1 MIYDGVREKQ
11 PIFITI
17 QITIMKKISLLIVLL
32 LSVSVFSQRQME
44 SLDRGIIAIKDK
56 GHFFVSWRVL
66 GTDSDDLAFNLYRK
80 SGAQKAVLLNEKS
93 ITGATNFVD
102 TKANSKEENTWFV
115 KTVLKGKESEVLGSF
130 TIPAN
135 ASAKQ
140 YLSIKL
146 REIEGYAANDVSVGD
161 LNGDGK
167 YDLIV
172 HMTGKGHDN
181 SQTGITDPP
190 IFQAYTLDGIFLWQ
204 INLGKN
210 IREGAHYTQFMV
222 YDLDGDGIAELV
234 CKTADGTTDSQG
246 NVVGDASKDWVDR
259 DPDSKTYGKILKGP
273 EYLSVFDGKTGKLV
287 TTVDYIP
294 QRGDLAGWGG
304 RGGSGGNDTKGNRMD
319 RFIACI
325 AYLDGIHPS
334 VVMCRGYYGRTV
346 LAAWD
351 FKNKILTSRWT
362 FDSKD
367 AENPYSG
374 MGNHNLT
381 VADVD
386 NDGKDEI
393 IYGSMCVDD
402 NGEGLYTTGFRHGDA
417 IHVSDLDLDIPGLE
431 VFGIHEIENG
441 TTGPGVT
448 LFSAKDGKV
457 LFTGSINE
465 DVGRGVAD
473 NIDPTRK
480 GAQCWWSGSPY
491 LHDMKGN
498 TIGKAPSSTNFL
510 IYWDGDTSR
519 ELLNS
524 NYIDKYN
531 FGRLFTAEGAVSNN
545 GTKSTPALSADI
557 LGDWREELILRSED
571 NKELRIYSTTIPT
584 NVRQY
589 TLMHDPQY
597 RLSIAWQNVGYNQ
610 PPHTSF
616 YMGAAME
623 PAPKP
628 NIVLVKIQDN

>member
-1 MIYDGVREKQ
+1 MNNNKI
-11 PIFITI
+11 
-17 QITIMKKISLLIVLL
+17 ISLIMLFISLNI
-32 LSVSVFSQRQME
+32 FSQRQME
-44 SLDRGIIAIKDK
+44 NLDRGVVAVKNN
-56 GHFFVSWRVL
+56 GQFFIGWRVL
-66 GTDSDDLAFNLYRK
+66 GTDPDHLTFNLYRK
-80 SGAQKAVLLNEKS
+80 SGNKQAVKLNDKPIS
-93 ITGATNFVD
+93 GATNFIDV
-102 TKANSKEENTWFV
+102 KANSQEENTWFV
-115 KTVLKGKESEVLGSF
+115 KTVLKGKESDAKGSF
-130 TIPAN
+130 TIPA
-135 ASAKQ
+135 SSPDKD
-140 YLSIKL
+140 YMSIKL
-146 REIEGYAANDVSVGD
+146 KEIEGYTANDLSVGD
-161 LNGDGK
+161 LDGDGR

-181 SQTGITDPP
+181 SHTGITDPP
-190 IFQAYTLDGIFLWQ
+190 IFQAYTLDGKFLWQ

-234 CKTADGTTDSQG
+234 CKTADGTTDSQN

-259 DPDSKTYGKILKGP
+259 DPNSGTYGKILKGP
-273 EYLSVFDGKTGKLV
+273 EYLSVFDGRTGKLL
-287 TTVDYIP
+287 TTVDYIAE
-294 QRGDLAGWGG
+294 RGDLAGWGG
-304 RGGSGGNDTKGNRMD
+304 HGGSGGNDTKGNRMD
-319 RFIACI
+319 RFLACV
-325 AYLDGIHPS
+325 AYLDGVHPS

-351 FKNKILTSRWT
+351 FKDKKLTSRWV

-381 VADVD
+381 VTDVD

-402 NGEGLYTTGFRHGDA
+402 NGKGLYTTGFRHGDA
-417 IHVSDLDLDIPGLE
+417 IHVSDLDPDLPGLE

-448 LFSAKDGKV
+448 IFAAADGKV
-457 LFTGSINE
+457 LFKGSINE

-473 NIDPTRK
+473 NIDPTLR
-480 GAQCWWSGSPY
+480 GAQFWWAGSPDLY
-491 LHDMKGN
+491 DMKGKVV
-498 TIGKAPSSTNFL
+498 GKAPSSANFL

-519 ELLNS
+519 ELLDS

-531 FGRLFTAEGAVSNN
+531 KGRLFTATGAVSNN
-545 GTKSTPALSADI
+545 GTKKTPALSADI

-584 NVRQY
+584 ETRQY

-616 YMGAAME
+616 YMGKDMK

-628 NIVLVKIQDN
+628 NIYLVTRK

>member
-1 MIYDGVREKQ
+1 
-11 PIFITI
+11 
-17 QITIMKKISLLIVLL
+17 MKNKAFLILFLFVSLNI
-32 LSVSVFSQRQME
+32 FSQRQME
-44 SLDRGIIAIKDK
+44 NLDRGIIAIKNK
-56 GHFFVSWRVL
+56 GQVFISWRFL

-80 SGAQKAVLLNEKS
+80 NGSKKAVLLNDKP
-93 ITGATNFVD
+93 ITGATNFID
-102 TKANSKEENTWFV
+102 SKADLNVENIWFI
-115 KTVLKGKESEVLGSF
+115 KTVLNGKESDAPGSF
-130 TIPAN
+130 TLSAN
-135 ASAKQ
+135 ASDKQ

-146 REIEGYAANDVSVGD
+146 KEIEGYIANDLSVGD
-161 LNGDGK
+161 LDGDGQ
-167 YDLIV
+167 YDLVV
-172 HMTGKGHDN
+172 HMTGKSHDN
-181 SQTGITDPP
+181 SQVGITDPP
-190 IFQAYTLDGIFLWQ
+190 IFQAYKLDGTFLWQ

-222 YDLDGDGIAELV
+222 YDLDGDGVAELV
-234 CKTADGTTDSQG
+234 CKTADGSEDSEG
-246 NVVGDASKDWVDR
+246 TVVGDASKDWVDR
-259 DPDSKTYGKILKGP
+259 DSNSKTYGKILKGL
-273 EYLSVFDGKTGKLV
+273 EYLSVFEGKTGKLI

-294 QRGDLAGWGG
+294 ERGDLAGWGG
-304 RGGSGGNDTKGNRMD
+304 NGGSGGNDTKGNRMD
-319 RFIACI
+319 RFLACV
-325 AYLDGIHPS
+325 AYLDGVHPS

-351 FKNKILTSRWT
+351 FKNKKLTSKWV
-362 FDSKD
+362 FDSKN

-381 VADVD
+381 VTDVD

-402 NGEGLYTTGFRHGDA
+402 NGQGLYTTGFRHGDA
-417 IHVSDLDLDIPGLE
+417 IHVSDLDLDVPGLE
-431 VFGIHEIENG
+431 VFNIHEIENK

-448 LFSAKDGKV
+448 FFSAKDGKV
-457 LFTGSINE
+457 LFTDSLDG

-498 TIGKAPSSTNFL
+498 AIGKAPSSTNFL

-531 FGRLFTAEGAVSNN
+531 VGRLFTAEGAVSNN
-545 GTKSTPALSADI
+545 GTKSTPGLSADI

-616 YMGAAME
+616 YMGFGMN

-628 NIVLVKIQDN
+628 NIVLISSKK

>member
-1 MIYDGVREKQ
+1 
-11 PIFITI
+11 
-17 QITIMKKISLLIVLL
+17 MKNKILL
-32 LSVSVFSQRQME
+32 LLLFLSGSILLAQRQME
-44 SLDRGIIAIKDK
+44 SLDRGVIAIKNK
-56 GHFFVSWRVL
+56 GQFFISWRVL
-66 GTDSDDLAFNLYRK
+66 GTDADDLGFNLYRK
-80 SGAQKAVLLNEKS
+80 SGTKQAVKLNEKPV
-93 ITGATNFVD
+93 TGATNFVD
-102 TKANSKEENTWFV
+102 SKANPNEENTWFV
-115 KTVLKGKESEVLGSF
+115 KTVLKEKETEAKGSF
-130 TIPAN
+130 TIPA
-135 ASAKQ
+135 SSPDKD
-140 YLSIKL
+140 YLSIAIKP
-146 REIEGYAANDVSVGD
+146 IEGYVPNDLSTGD
-161 LNGDGK
+161 LDGDGK
-167 YDLIV
+167 YDLVV

-181 SQTGITDPP
+181 SHTGITDPP
-190 IFQAYTLDGIFLWQ
+190 IFQAYTLEGKFLWQ
-204 INLGKN
+204 ISLGKN

-234 CKTADGTTDSQG
+234 CKTADGTTDSEG

-259 DPDSKTYGKILKGP
+259 DPNSGTYGKILKGP

-287 TTVDYIP
+287 TTTDYIP
-294 QRGDLAGWGG
+294 ERGDLAGWGG
-304 RGGSGGNDTKGNRMD
+304 HGGSGGNDTKGNRID
-319 RFIACI
+319 RFTACV

-346 LAAWD
+346 LAAFD
-351 FKNKILTSRWT
+351 FKNKKLTSRWV
-362 FDSKD
+362 FDSKN

-374 MGNHNLT
+374 MGNHGLT

-402 NGEGLYTTGFRHGDA
+402 DGKGLYTTGFRHGDA
-417 IHVSDLDLDIPGLE
+417 LHVSDLDLDVPGLE
-431 VFGIHEIENG
+431 AFGIHEIENK
-441 TTGPGVT
+441 TTGPGVAV
-448 LFSAKDGKV
+448 FSAADGKV
-457 LFTGSINE
+457 LFTDSLNE

-480 GAQCWWSGSPY
+480 GAQCWWSGSPFLY
-491 LHDMKGN
+491 DMKGN
-498 TIGKAPSSTNFL
+498 KIGDAPKSINFL

-524 NYIDKYN
+524 NYIDKYGK
-531 FGRLFTAEGAVSNN
+531 GRLFTAVGAVSNN
-545 GTKSTPALSADI
+545 GTKSTPALAADI

-584 NVRQY
+584 DVRQY

-610 PPHTSF
+610 PPHTGF
-616 YMGAAME
+616 YFGSGMQ

-628 NIVLVKIQDN
+628 NIVLVSKR

>member
-1 MIYDGVREKQ
+1 
-11 PIFITI
+11 
-17 QITIMKKISLLIVLL
+17 MKNKILVTLFL
-32 LSVSVFSQRQME
+32 LSGSILLAQRQME
-44 SLDRGIIAIKDK
+44 SLDRGVIAIKDK
-56 GHFFVSWRVL
+56 GQFFISWRVL
-66 GTDSDDLAFNLYRK
+66 GTDRDDLAFNLYRK
-80 SGAQKAVLLNEKS
+80 SGTKKAIKINEKL

-102 TKANSKEENTWFV
+102 TKANPKEENTWFV
-115 KTVLKGKESEVLGSF
+115 KTVLKGKETEAKGNF
-130 TIPAN
+130 TIPA
-135 ASAKQ
+135 SSPDKD
-140 YLSIKL
+140 YLSIAIKP
-146 REIEGYAANDVSVGD
+146 IEGYIPNDLSTGD
-161 LNGDGK
+161 LDGDGK

-181 SQTGITDPP
+181 SHTGITDPP
-190 IFQAYTLDGIFLWQ
+190 IFQAYTLEGKFLWQ
-204 INLGKN
+204 ISLGKN

-246 NVVGDASKDWVDR
+246 NIVGDASKDWVDR
-259 DPDSKTYGKILKGP
+259 DPKSGTYGKILKGP

-287 TTVDYIP
+287 TTTDYIP
-294 QRGDLAGWGG
+294 ERGDLAGWGG
-304 RGGSGGNDTKGNRMD
+304 HGGSGGNDTKGNRID
-319 RFIACI
+319 RFTACI

-346 LAAWD
+346 LAAFD
-351 FKNKILTSRWT
+351 FKNKKLNSRWV

-374 MGNHNLT
+374 MGNHGLT

-393 IYGSMCVDD
+393 VYGSMCVDD
-402 NGEGLYTTGFRHGDA
+402 NGKGLYTTGFRHGDA
-417 IHVSDLDLDIPGLE
+417 LHVSDLDLEVPGLE
-431 VFGIHEIENG
+431 AFGIHEIENK
-441 TTGPGVT
+441 TTGPGVAV
-448 LFSAKDGKV
+448 FSAADGKI
-457 LFTGSINE
+457 LFTDSLNE

-473 NIDPTRK
+473 NIDPTKK
-480 GAQCWWSGSPY
+480 GAQCWWSGSPFLY
-491 LHDMKGN
+491 DMKGN
-498 TIGKAPSSTNFL
+498 KIGDAPKSINFL

-524 NYIDKYN
+524 NYIDKYGK
-531 FGRLFTAEGAVSNN
+531 GRLFTAVGAVSNN

-571 NKELRIYSTTIPT
+571 NKELRIYSTTVPT
-584 NVRQY
+584 DIRQY
-589 TLMHDPQY
+589 TFMHDPQY

-610 PPHTSF
+610 PPHTGF
-616 YMGAAME
+616 YFGSGMQ

-628 NIVLVKIQDN
+628 NIVMVPKK

>member
-1 MIYDGVREKQ
+1 
-11 PIFITI
+11 
-17 QITIMKKISLLIVLL
+17 MKKYILFLLFFVSLTAL
-32 LSVSVFSQRQME
+32 SQRQME
-44 SLDRGIIAIKDK
+44 NLDRGIIAIKDK
-56 GHFFVSWRVL
+56 GHFFISWRVL
-66 GTDSDDLAFNLYRK
+66 GTDSDNLAFNLYRK
-80 SGAQKAVLLNEKS
+80 SGAKKAVLLNEKP

-102 TKANSKEENTWFV
+102 TKANAKEENTWFV
-115 KTVLKGKESEVLGSF
+115 KTVLKGKESEASGSF
-130 TIPAN
+130 TISMN
-135 ASAKQ
+135 ASDKQ

-146 REIEGYAANDVSVGD
+146 KEIEGYTANDVSTGD

-190 IFQAYTLDGIFLWQ
+190 IFQAYTLDGTFLWQ

-234 CKTADGTTDSQG
+234 CKTADGTTDSRG

-273 EYLSVFDGKTGKLV
+273 EYLSVFDGRTGRLV

-319 RFIACI
+319 RFIDCI

-351 FKNKILTSRWT
+351 IKNKKLISRWT

-402 NGEGLYTTGFRHGDA
+402 NGQGLYTTGFRHGDA

-457 LFTGSINE
+457 LCTGSLNE

-498 TIGKAPSSTNFL
+498 NIGKAPSSTNFL

-628 NIVLVKIQDN
+628 NIVLVKFQDN

>member
-1 MIYDGVREKQ
+1 
-11 PIFITI
+11 
-17 QITIMKKISLLIVLL
+17 MKNRILYVLL
-32 LSVSVFSQRQME
+32 FFSCSIFAQRQME
-44 SLDRGIIAIKDK
+44 NLDRGIIAIKDK
-56 GHFFVSWRVL
+56 GQFFIGWRVL
-66 GTDSDDLAFNLYRK
+66 GTDADDLAFNLYRK
-80 SGAQKAVLLNEKS
+80 SGAQKAVKLNDKPIS
-93 ITGATNFVD
+93 GATNFLD
-102 TKANSKEENTWFV
+102 SKANANEENTWFV
-115 KTVLKGKESEVLGSF
+115 KTVLKGKESDAKGSF
-130 TIPAN
+130 TIPA
-135 ASAKQ
+135 ASADKD
-140 YLSIKL
+140 YLAITIKPV
-146 REIEGYAANDVSVGD
+146 EGYIPNDLSVGD
-161 LNGDGK
+161 LDGDGK

-172 HMTGKGHDN
+172 HMTGKGADN
-181 SQTGITDPP
+181 SFKGLTDLP
-190 IFQAYTLDGIFLWQ
+190 IFQAYTLDGKFLWQ

-222 YDLDGDGIAELV
+222 YDLDGDGIAEFV
-234 CKTADGTTDSQG
+234 CKTADGTTDSQN
-246 NVVGDASKDWVDR
+246 NVVGDATKDWVER
-259 DPDSKTYGKILKGP
+259 NPDSPVFGKILKGP
-273 EYLSVFDGKTGKLV
+273 EYLSVFDGRTGKV
-287 TTVDYIP
+287 ITTVNYIP
-294 QRGDLAGWGG
+294 ERGDLAGWGG
-304 RGGSGGNDTKGNRMD
+304 RGGSGGNDTKGNRID
-319 RFIACI
+319 RFTACI

-351 FKNKILTSRWT
+351 FKNNKLTSRWV

-367 AENPYSG
+367 AKNPYSG
-374 MGNHNLT
+374 MGNHGLS

-402 NGEGLYTTGFRHGDA
+402 DGKGLYTTGFRHGDA
-417 IHVSDLDLDIPGLE
+417 LHVTDLDPDVPGLE

-448 LFSAKDGKV
+448 LFSAADGKV
-457 LFTGSINE
+457 LFTDSLNE

-480 GAQCWWSGSPY
+480 GAQCWWSGSPFLY
-491 LHDMKGN
+491 DIKGN
-498 TIGKAPSSTNFL
+498 KIGDAPKSTNFL

-519 ELLNS
+519 EILNS
-524 NYIDKYN
+524 NYIDKYGK
-531 FGRLFTAEGAVSNN
+531 GRLFTATGAVSNN

-584 NVRQY
+584 TIRQY

-616 YMGAAME
+616 YMGKDMK

-628 NIVLVKIQDN
+628 NIVLVP

>member
-1 MIYDGVREKQ
+1 
-11 PIFITI
+11 
-17 QITIMKKISLLIVLL
+17 MKTVIKHRL
-32 LSVSVFSQRQME
+32 LSIVFLLSGSIFAQREME
-44 SLDRGIIAIKDK
+44 NLDRGIIAVKTNNQ
-56 GHFFVSWRVL
+56 FFIGWRVL
-66 GTDSDDLAFNLYRK
+66 GTDADDLAFNLYRK
-80 SGAQKAVLLNEKS
+80 SGSKKAVKLNEKPIS
-93 ITGATNFVD
+93 GATNFLD
-102 TKANSKEENTWFV
+102 TKANSHEENMWFV
-115 KTVLKGKESEVLGSF
+115 KTVIKEKETDAKGSF
-130 TIPAN
+130 TIPAE
-135 ASAKQ
+135 SPDKE
-140 YLSIKL
+140 YMSIALKPVD
-146 REIEGYAANDVSVGD
+146 GYIPNDLSVGD
-161 LNGDGK
+161 LDGDGK

-172 HMTGKGHDN
+172 HMTGKSHDN
-181 SQTGITDPP
+181 SHTGITDPP
-190 IFQAYTLDGIFLWQ
+190 IFQAYTLEGKFLWQ

-222 YDLDGDGIAELV
+222 YDLDGDGISEFV
-234 CKTADGTTDSQG
+234 CKTADGTTDSEN
-246 NVVGDASKDWVDR
+246 NVVGDPSKDWVDR
-259 DPDSKTYGKILKGP
+259 EKKSPTFGKILKGP
-273 EYLSVFDGKTGKLV
+273 EYLSVFNGRNGKLI
-287 TTVDYIP
+287 TTVDYIAE
-294 QRGDLAGWGG
+294 RGDLAAWGG

-319 RFIACI
+319 RFIACV
-325 AYLDGIHPS
+325 AYLDGVHPS

-351 FKNKILTSRWT
+351 FKNNKLTSRWV

-402 NGEGLYTTGFRHGDA
+402 NGKGLYTTGFRHGDA
-417 IHVSDLDLDIPGLE
+417 IHVSDLDPDLPGLE

-448 LFSAKDGKV
+448 LFAAADGKV
-457 LFTGSINE
+457 LFTDSPNE

-480 GAQCWWSGSPY
+480 GAQCWWSGSPD
-491 LHDMKGN
+491 LHDIKGKV
-498 TIGKAPSSTNFL
+498 IGKAPTSNNFL

-531 FGRLFTAEGAVSNN
+531 VGRLFTAKGAASNN

-571 NKELRIYSTTIPT
+571 NKELRIYSTIIPT
-584 NVRQY
+584 EIRQY
-589 TLMHDPQY
+589 TLMHDSQY

-616 YMGAAME
+616 YMGKDMK

-628 NIVLVKIQDN
+628 KIILVPVKNKN

>member
-1 MIYDGVREKQ
+1 
-11 PIFITI
+11 
-17 QITIMKKISLLIVLL
+17 MKNNKNFVVILLFLSLNI
-32 LSVSVFSQRQME
+32 FSQRQME
-44 SLDRGIIAIKDK
+44 NLDRGVIAVKNN
-56 GHFFVSWRVL
+56 GQFFIGWRVL
-66 GTDSDDLAFNLYRK
+66 GTDSDNLAFNLYRK
-80 SGAQKAVLLNEKS
+80 SGNKKAVKLNEKPIS
-93 ITGATNFVD
+93 GATNFID
-102 TKANSKEENTWFV
+102 TKANSQDENTWFV
-115 KTVLKGKESEVLGSF
+115 KTVLKGKESDAKGSF
-130 TIPAN
+130 TIPASSPDKDYL
-135 ASAKQ
+135 AIQLKQ
-140 YLSIKL
+140 
-146 REIEGYAANDVSVGD
+146 IEGYTANDLSVGD
-161 LNGDGK
+161 LDGDGK

-172 HMTGKGHDN
+172 HMTGKAHDN
-181 SQTGITDPP
+181 SHTGITDPP
-190 IFQAYTLDGIFLWQ
+190 IFQAYTLEGKFLWQ

-234 CKTADGTTDSQG
+234 CKTADGTTDSQN

-259 DPDSKTYGKILKGP
+259 DPNSGTYGKILKGP
-273 EYLSVFDGKTGKLV
+273 EYLSVFDGRTGKLV
-287 TTVDYIP
+287 TTVDYIAE
-294 QRGDLAGWGG
+294 RGDLAGWGG
-304 RGGSGGNDTKGNRMD
+304 HGGSGGNDTKGNRID
-319 RFIACI
+319 RFTACV
-325 AYLDGIHPS
+325 AYLDGVHPS

-351 FKNKILTSRWT
+351 FKNGKLTSRWV

-367 AENPYSG
+367 SENPYSG

-402 NGEGLYTTGFRHGDA
+402 NGQGLYTTGFRHGDA
-417 IHVSDLDLDIPGLE
+417 IHVSDLDPDLPGLE

-441 TTGPGVT
+441 TTGPGAT
-448 LFSAKDGKV
+448 IFAAKDGKV
-457 LFTGSINE
+457 LFTGSMNE

-473 NIDPTRK
+473 NIDPELK
-480 GAQCWWSGSPY
+480 GAQFWYSGSPDLY
-491 LHDMKGN
+491 DMKGKVV
-498 TIGKAPSSTNFL
+498 GKAPNSINFL

-519 ELLNS
+519 ELLDS
-524 NYIDKYN
+524 NHIDKYN
-531 FGRLFTAEGAVSNN
+531 KGRLFTATGAVSNN

-616 YMGAAME
+616 YMGKDMKL
-623 PAPKP
+623 APKP
-628 NIVLVKIQDN
+628 TISLVVKK

>member
-1 MIYDGVREKQ
+1 
-11 PIFITI
+11 
-17 QITIMKKISLLIVLL
+17 MKYKILLSLLF
-32 LSVSVFSQRQME
+32 LSCTIFAQRQME
-44 SLDRGIIAIKDK
+44 NLDRGVVAIKNN
-56 GHFFVSWRVL
+56 GQFFISWRVL
-66 GTDSDDLAFNLYRK
+66 GTDPDDLAFNLYRK
-80 SGAQKAVLLNEKS
+80 SGSQKAVKLNDKPIS
-93 ITGATNFVD
+93 GATNFLD
-102 TKANSKEENTWFV
+102 SKANANEENTWVV
-115 KTVLKGKESEVLGSF
+115 KTVLKGKEKDAKGSF
-130 TIPAN
+130 TIPA
-135 ASAKQ
+135 ASADKD
-140 YLSIKL
+140 YLSIVIKPV
-146 REIEGYAANDVSVGD
+146 EGYIPNDLSTGD
-161 LNGDGK
+161 LDGDGRF
-167 YDLIV
+167 DLIV

-181 SQTGITDPP
+181 SHTGITDPP
-190 IFQAYTLDGIFLWQ
+190 IFQAYTLDGKFLWQ

-259 DPDSKTYGKILKGP
+259 DPKSPIYGKILKGH
-273 EYLSVFDGKTGKLV
+273 EYLSVFDGRTGKLI
-287 TTVDYIP
+287 TTTNYIP
-294 QRGDLAGWGG
+294 ERGDLGGWGG
-304 RGGSGGNDTKGNRMD
+304 RGGSGGNDTKGNRID
-319 RFIACI
+319 RFTACI

-346 LAAWD
+346 LAAFD
-351 FKNKILTSRWT
+351 FKNDKLISRWV

-374 MGNHNLT
+374 MGNHGLS

-402 NGEGLYTTGFRHGDA
+402 NGKGLYTTGFRHGDA
-417 IHVSDLDLDIPGLE
+417 LHVTDLDPDIPGLE
-431 VFGIHEIENG
+431 AFGIHEIENG

-448 LFSAKDGKV
+448 LFSAADGKV
-457 LFTGSINE
+457 LFTDSPNK

-473 NIDPTRK
+473 NIDPNRK

-491 LHDMKGN
+491 LYDIKGN
-498 TIGKAPSSTNFL
+498 KIGNAPKSTNFL
-510 IYWDGDTSR
+510 IYWDGDSSR
-519 ELLNS
+519 EILNS
-524 NYIDKYN
+524 NYIDKYDK
-531 FGRLFTAEGAVSNN
+531 GRLFTAVGAVSNN

-571 NKELRIYSTTIPT
+571 NKELRIYSTTIT
-584 NVRQY
+584 TEIRQY
-589 TLMHDPQY
+589 TLMHDSQY

-616 YMGAAME
+616 YMGTGMK

-628 NIVLVKIQDN
+628 NIVLVPLKK

>member
-1 MIYDGVREKQ
+1 
-11 PIFITI
+11 
-17 QITIMKKISLLIVLL
+17 MKNKILVTLFL
-32 LSVSVFSQRQME
+32 LSGSILLAQRQME
-44 SLDRGIIAIKDK
+44 SLDRGVIAIKDK
-56 GHFFVSWRVL
+56 GQFFISWRVL
-66 GTDSDDLAFNLYRK
+66 GTDRDDLAFNLYRK
-80 SGAQKAVLLNEKS
+80 SGTKKAIKINEKL

-102 TKANSKEENTWFV
+102 TKANPKEENTWFV
-115 KTVLKGKESEVLGSF
+115 KTVLKGKETEAKGKF
-130 TIPAN
+130 TIPA
-135 ASAKQ
+135 SSPDKD
-140 YLSIKL
+140 YLSIAIKP
-146 REIEGYAANDVSVGD
+146 IEGYIPNDLSTGD
-161 LNGDGK
+161 LDGDGK

-181 SQTGITDPP
+181 SHTGITDPP
-190 IFQAYTLDGIFLWQ
+190 IFQAYTLEGKFLWQ
-204 INLGKN
+204 ISLGKN

-246 NVVGDASKDWVDR
+246 NIVGDASKDWVDR
-259 DPDSKTYGKILKGP
+259 DPKSGTYGKILKGP

-287 TTVDYIP
+287 TTTDYIP
-294 QRGDLAGWGG
+294 ERGDLAGWGG
-304 RGGSGGNDTKGNRMD
+304 HGGSGGNDTKGNRID
-319 RFIACI
+319 RFTACI

-346 LAAWD
+346 LAAFD
-351 FKNKILTSRWT
+351 FKNKKLNSRWV

-374 MGNHNLT
+374 MGNHGLT

-393 IYGSMCVDD
+393 VYGSMCVDD
-402 NGEGLYTTGFRHGDA
+402 NGKGLYTTGFRHGDA
-417 IHVSDLDLDIPGLE
+417 LHVSDLDLEVPGLE
-431 VFGIHEIENG
+431 AFGIHEIENK
-441 TTGPGVT
+441 TTGPGVAV
-448 LFSAKDGKV
+448 FSAADGKI
-457 LFTGSINE
+457 LFTDSLNE

-473 NIDPTRK
+473 NIDPTKK
-480 GAQCWWSGSPY
+480 GAQCWWSGSPFLY
-491 LHDMKGN
+491 DMKGN
-498 TIGKAPSSTNFL
+498 KIGDAPKSINFL

-524 NYIDKYN
+524 NYIDKYGK
-531 FGRLFTAEGAVSNN
+531 GRLFTAVGAVSNN

-571 NKELRIYSTTIPT
+571 NKELRIYSTTVPT
-584 NVRQY
+584 DIRQY
-589 TLMHDPQY
+589 TFMHDPQY

-610 PPHTSF
+610 PPHTGF
-616 YMGAAME
+616 YFGSGMQ

-628 NIVLVKIQDN
+628 NIVMVPKK

>member
-1 MIYDGVREKQ
+1 
-11 PIFITI
+11 
-17 QITIMKKISLLIVLL
+17 MKNKILLLL
-32 LSVSVFSQRQME
+32 LFLSVSIFAQRQME
-44 SLDRGIIAIKDK
+44 NLDRGVIAIKND
-56 GHFFVSWRVL
+56 GQFFVGWRVL
-66 GTDSDDLAFNLYRK
+66 GTDSDKLAFNLYRK
-80 SGAQKAVLLNEKS
+80 SGANKAIKLNDKP
-93 ITGATNFVD
+93 IRGATNFVD
-102 TKANSKEENTWFV
+102 SKANAQEENTWFV
-115 KTVLKGKESEVLGSF
+115 KSVLNGKESAEKGSF
-130 TIPAN
+130 TIPA
-135 ASAKQ
+135 ASPDKD
-140 YLSIKL
+140 YLSIK
-146 REIEGYAANDVSVGD
+146 IKPVEGYIPNDLSVGD

-172 HMTGKGHDN
+172 HMTGKSLDN
-181 SQTGITDPP
+181 SFKGITDPP
-190 IFQAYTLDGIFLWQ
+190 IFQAYTLDGTFLWQ

-234 CKTADGTTDSQG
+234 CKTADGTTDSQN

-259 DPDSKTYGKILKGP
+259 DPDSPTFGKILKGP
-273 EYLSVFDGKTGKLV
+273 EYLSVFDGRTGKLV
-287 TTVDYIP
+287 TTTAYIP
-294 QRGDLAGWGG
+294 ERGDLAGWGG
-304 RGGSGGNDTKGNRMD
+304 HGGSGGNDTKGNRID
-319 RFIACI
+319 RFTACV

-346 LAAWD
+346 LAAFD
-351 FKNKILTSRWT
+351 YKNEKLTSRWV

-374 MGNHNLT
+374 MGNHGLT

-402 NGEGLYTTGFRHGDA
+402 NGKGLYTTGFRHGDA
-417 IHVSDLDLDIPGLE
+417 LHVTDLDPELPGLE

-441 TTGPGVT
+441 TKGPGVT
-448 LFSAKDGKV
+448 LFAAADGKV
-457 LFTGSINE
+457 LFTDSQDQ

-480 GAQCWWSGSPY
+480 GAQCWWSGSSFLY
-491 LHDMKGN
+491 DIKGN
-498 TIGKAPSSTNFL
+498 KIGNAPTSTNFL

-519 ELLNS
+519 EILNS
-524 NYIDKYN
+524 NYIDKYGK
-531 FGRLFTAEGAVSNN
+531 GRLFTANGAVSNN

-557 LGDWREELILRSED
+557 FGDWREELILRSED
-571 NKELRIYSTTIPT
+571 NTELRIYSTTIPT
-584 NVRQY
+584 EIRQY

-616 YMGAAME
+616 YMGKDMK

-628 NIVLVKIQDN
+628 SISLVVKK

>member
-1 MIYDGVREKQ
+1 
-11 PIFITI
+11 
-17 QITIMKKISLLIVLL
+17 MKNKILLSLLF
-32 LSVSVFSQRQME
+32 LSCSIFAQRQME
-44 SLDRGIIAIKDK
+44 NLDRGVIAIKNN
-56 GHFFVSWRVL
+56 GQFFISWRVL
-66 GTDSDDLAFNLYRK
+66 GTDADDLAFNLYRK
-80 SGAQKAVLLNEKS
+80 SGSEKAVKLNEKP
-93 ITGATNFVD
+93 IAGATNFVD
-102 TKANSKEENTWFV
+102 TKADPKEKNSWFV
-115 KTVLKGKESEVLGSF
+115 KTVLKGKETEAKGSF
-130 TIPAN
+130 TIPAS
-135 ASAKQ
+135 SADKD
-140 YLSIKL
+140 YLSIAIKP
-146 REIEGYAANDVSVGD
+146 IAGYIPNDLSTGD
-161 LNGDGK
+161 LDGDGK

-181 SQTGITDPP
+181 SHTGITDPP
-190 IFQAYTLDGIFLWQ
+190 IFQAYTLEGKFLWQ
-204 INLGKN
+204 ISLGKN

-222 YDLDGDGIAELV
+222 YDLDGDGISELV

-259 DPDSKTYGKILKGP
+259 DTKSPVHGKILKGP

-287 TTVDYIP
+287 TTTDYIP
-294 QRGDLAGWGG
+294 ERGDLAGWGG
-304 RGGSGGNDTKGNRMD
+304 HGGSGGNDTKGNRVD
-319 RFIACI
+319 RFTACV

-351 FKNKILTSRWT
+351 FKNNKLTSRWV

-374 MGNHNLT
+374 MGNHGLS

-402 NGEGLYTTGFRHGDA
+402 NGKGLYTTGFRHGDA
-417 IHVSDLDLDIPGLE
+417 LHVSDLDLDVPGLE
-431 VFGIHEIENG
+431 VFGIHEIENK
-441 TTGPGVT
+441 TSGPGVAV
-448 LFSAKDGKV
+448 FSAADGKV
-457 LFTGSINE
+457 LFTDSPNE

-480 GAQCWWSGSPY
+480 GAQCWWSGSPFLY
-491 LHDMKGN
+491 DIKGN
-498 TIGKAPSSTNFL
+498 KIGDAPKSINFL

-524 NYIDKYN
+524 NYIDKYGK
-531 FGRLFTAEGAVSNN
+531 GRLFTATGAVSNN
-545 GTKSTPALSADI
+545 GSKSTPALSADL

-571 NKELRIYSTTIPT
+571 NKELRIYSTKIPT
-584 NVRQY
+584 DFRQY

-610 PPHTSF
+610 PPHTGF
-616 YMGAAME
+616 YFGCGMG
-623 PAPKP
+623 PAPRP
-628 NIVLVKIQDN
+628 NIVLVPLEK

>member
-1 MIYDGVREKQ
+1 
-11 PIFITI
+11 
-17 QITIMKKISLLIVLL
+17 
-32 LSVSVFSQRQME
+32 ME
-44 SLDRGIIAIKDK
+44 NLDRGVVAVKNN
-56 GHFFVSWRVL
+56 GQFFIGWRVL
-66 GTDSDDLAFNLYRK
+66 GTDPDHLAFNLYRK
-80 SGAQKAVLLNEKS
+80 SGNKKAIKLNDKPIS
-93 ITGATNFVD
+93 GATNFIDV
-102 TKANSKEENTWFV
+102 KASSQEENTWFV
-115 KTVLKGKESEVLGSF
+115 KTVLKGKESDAKGSF
-130 TIPAN
+130 TIPA
-135 ASAKQ
+135 SSPDKD
-140 YLSIKL
+140 YMSIKL
-146 REIEGYAANDVSVGD
+146 KEIEGYTANDLSVGD
-161 LNGDGK
+161 LDGDGK

-181 SQTGITDPP
+181 SHTGITDPP
-190 IFQAYTLDGIFLWQ
+190 IFQAYTLDGKFLWQ

-234 CKTADGTTDSQG
+234 CKTADGTTDSQN

-259 DPDSKTYGKILKGP
+259 DPNSGTYGKILKGP
-273 EYLSVFDGKTGKLV
+273 EYLSVFDGRTGKLV
-287 TTVDYIP
+287 TTVDYIAE
-294 QRGDLAGWGG
+294 RGDLAGWGG
-304 RGGSGGNDTKGNRMD
+304 HGGSGGNDTKGNRMD
-319 RFIACI
+319 RFLACI
-325 AYLDGIHPS
+325 AYLDGVHPS

-351 FKNKILTSRWT
+351 FKDKKLTSRWV

-381 VADVD
+381 VTDVD

-402 NGEGLYTTGFRHGDA
+402 NGKGLYTTGFRHGDA
-417 IHVSDLDLDIPGLE
+417 IHVSDLDPDLPGLE

-448 LFSAKDGKV
+448 IFAAKDGKV
-457 LFTGSINE
+457 LFKGSINE

-473 NIDPTRK
+473 NIDPTLR
-480 GAQCWWSGSPY
+480 GAQFWWGGSPDLY
-491 LHDMKGN
+491 DMKGKVV
-498 TIGKAPSSTNFL
+498 GKAPSSVNFL

-519 ELLNS
+519 ELLDS

-531 FGRLFTAEGAVSNN
+531 KGRLFTATGAVSNN
-545 GTKSTPALSADI
+545 GTKKNPGLSADI

-571 NKELRIYSTTIPT
+571 SKELRIYSTTIPT
-584 NVRQY
+584 EIRQY

-597 RLSIAWQNVGYNQ
+597 RLSVAWQNVGYNQ

-616 YMGAAME
+616 YMGKDMK

-628 NIVLVKIQDN
+628 NIYLVTKK